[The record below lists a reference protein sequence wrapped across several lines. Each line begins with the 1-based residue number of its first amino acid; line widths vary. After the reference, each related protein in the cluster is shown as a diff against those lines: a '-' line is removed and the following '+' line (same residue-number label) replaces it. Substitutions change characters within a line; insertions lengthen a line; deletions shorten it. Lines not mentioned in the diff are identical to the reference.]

1 MPDEIRIDLDS
12 PDALEAMARYAQSMA
27 AIEDEYERAKADA
40 LTMLKRDLA
49 AINLKVAPAIGERK
63 EFTRQD
69 IEDARKTYPAITPD
83 TPIKWSWHPWPDGI
97 LTPPYKITCFSTTGF
112 EG

>member
-1 MPDEIRIDLDS
+1 MTDEIRIDLDS
-12 PDALEAMARYAQSMA
+12 PDALTVFNRYAQNIA
-27 AIEDEYERAKADA
+27 DATREYEHAKADA
-40 LTMLKRDLA
+40 LTVLKRELVT
-49 AINLKVAPAIGERK
+49 INLKIDPTVGERK

-83 TPIKWSWHPWPDGI
+83 TPIKWSWHPWPDGVP
-97 LTPPYKITCFSTTGF
+97 TPPYKITCFSTTGF